1 MMKFTGDLQSLQFGL
16 DEVKQ
21 FFSLMLDEKVE
32 VIQLSPDEAICL
44 HITRGT
50 VNRIAYKAKHHFFRG
65 LSLYM
70 QFAEEGQSTFDYSEK
85 AYIPVCGAMFDVS
98 RNSVYKVSKVKELL
112 VHLAMMGHSTCMLY
126 SEDTYTIPE
135 YPYFGYMRGR
145 YSQEELQEIDAYAD
159 QLGIELIP
167 CIQAL
172 AHMKQTLKWNYALP
186 LKDTNDVLL
195 VGSEKTYEFLDHMFQ
210 AIRNTFKTNRIHI
223 GMDEAWD
230 LGRGRSL
237 DINGPKHHAELMSIH
252 LEHVCKLLDKYGF
265 EPMMWDDMFMRGA
278 SPDSNHYD
286 LNMKLDPKI
295 VERVPHN
302 MSLVYWDYYHLE
314 PSFYEQSIALKK
326 GFHKPIIFAGGVW
339 KWVGYAPNYE
349 RTFLTTD
356 AALKTCKRE
365 GIQEVFATM
374 WGDDGDEAPVDIAL
388 LGLIYFAEHCF
399 LEEVDEEWLNRRC
412 KYFTGLTADEFRSPE
427 ALNLIEG
434 VPSPNVNSLNPSKH
448 FLYQD
453 VLLGAFDFYVE
464 DLDLSN
470 YYLSLADQYRAI
482 AAKSCSYR
490 SMFTMYQNLST
501 VLATKST
508 VGVEIRQAYLEQD
521 SETLAMLAE
530 EVLPML
536 IEHLEDF
543 ITSLRTL
550 WYEDCKG
557 HGFEI
562 LDIRLAGVIQ
572 RCKTAIW
579 RIQNYLDGNI
589 TVIEELEEERLPFK
603 MGWHNHEGLLNHDQ
617 YATIAS
623 QNVFSH
629 GL

>member
-1 MMKFTGDLQSLQFGL
+1 MKFTGDLQALQFGL

-21 FFSLMLDEKVE
+21 FFSLMLDEEVE
-32 VIQLSPDEAICL
+32 VVQLPQEAAICL
-44 HITRGT
+44 QITRGD

-65 LSLYM
+65 LSLYL
-70 QFAEEGQSTFDYSEK
+70 QFAEEGQTTFDYSEK

-186 LKDTNDVLL
+186 LKDTSDVLL

-286 LNMKLDPKI
+286 LNMKLDPKV

-326 GFHKPIIFAGGVW
+326 GFNKPIIFAGGVW

-399 LEEVDEEWLNRRC
+399 LEEVDEAWLNRRC

-464 DLDLSN
+464 DLDLSSH
-470 YYLSLADQYRAI
+470 YLALADQYRAI

-490 SMFTMYQNLST
+490 SMFTMYANLST
-501 VLATKST
+501 VLATKAT
-508 VGVEIRQAYLEQD
+508 IGVEIRQAYLEQD
-521 SETLAMLAE
+521 TETLAMLAE

-536 IEHLEDF
+536 IEDLDDF

-579 RIQNYLDGNI
+579 RIQNYLDGTI

>member
-1 MMKFTGDLQSLQFGL
+1 MRFTGDLLELDFGL
-16 DEVKQ
+16 NEMKQ
-21 FFSLMLDEKVE
+21 FFGLMLDEDVE
-32 VIQLSPDEAICL
+32 VVQLGHDEEICL
-44 HITRGT
+44 RITRGD
-50 VNRIAYKAKHHFFRG
+50 VNRIEYKAKHHFFRG
-65 LSLYM
+65 VSLYM
-70 QFAEEGQSTFDYSEK
+70 QFAEEGQTTFNYSEK

-145 YSQEELQEIDAYAD
+145 YSEEEIKEIDEYAY

-195 VGSEKTYEFLDHMFQ
+195 VGSEKTYEFLDHMFK
-210 AIRNTFKTNRIHI
+210 AIRSTFRTNRIHI

-237 DINGPKHHAELMSIH
+237 DVNGHKHHSELMSIH

-278 SPDSNHYD
+278 APDSNHYD
-286 LNMKLDPKI
+286 LNVKI
-295 VERVPHN
+295 DQKVIDSVPHN

-314 PSFYEQSIALKK
+314 EDFYKKSIELKK
-326 GFHKPIIFAGGVW
+326 GFQKPIIFAGGVW

-349 RTFLTTD
+349 RTFLTTN
-356 AALKTCKRE
+356 AALMTCKRE
-365 GIQEVFATM
+365 GIKEVFATM
-374 WGDDGDEAPVDIAL
+374 WGDDGDEAPVDITL

-399 LEEVDEEWLNRRC
+399 LEEVDMDWVNRRC
-412 KYFTGLTADEFRSPE
+412 KYLTGLTADEFRSPE
-427 ALNLIEG
+427 ELNLIEG
-434 VPSPNVNSLNPSKH
+434 VPSPNVGSLNPSKQ

-453 VLLGAFDFYVE
+453 ILLGAFDFYVE
-464 DLDLSN
+464 DLDLSSH
-470 YYLSLADQYRAI
+470 YLALADKYSAI
-482 AAKSCSYR
+482 AAKSCSYK
-490 SMFTMYQNLST
+490 SMFNMYATLST
-501 VLATKST
+501 VLATKAT

-521 SETLAMLAE
+521 TETLAMIAE
-530 EVLPML
+530 EILPML
-536 IEHLEDF
+536 ISDVEDF
-543 ITSLRTL
+543 TDALRTL

-562 LDIRLAGVIQ
+562 LDTRLAGIIG

-579 RIQNYLDGNI
+579 RIEQYLNSLV

-603 MGWHNHEGLLNHDQ
+603 MGWHNHDGMINHDQ
-617 YATIAS
+617 YVTIAS
-623 QNVFSH
+623 QNVISH